1 MLFDRPKYPRK
12 MLNYLQEKRLDLSI
26 RKFIGT
32 IVLKDDVRSSKIIS
46 FLFKRIFDLLL
57 ASIILMIVAVPMFIA
72 IVIIKI
78 DSPGSAFFSQTR
90 IGLKG
95 KPFKLLKL
103 RTMVADADQ
112 MQMSL
117 ENSNEIEG
125 GVLFKIKQ
133 DPRITRV
140 GKFLRRYSIDE
151 IPQLIN
157 VLKGEMSL
165 VGPRPLT
172 IRDSSKLPE
181 QQLVRNDVLPG
192 ITGFWQVSGR
202 SQTNSDQLGKCD
214 DFYVKQW
221 SLPLDLF
228 ILIKTVLVVAGAEG
242 AY

>member
-1 MLFDRPKYPRK
+1 MF
-12 MLNYLQEKRLDLSI
+12 NYITKERFDLSVA
-26 RKFIGT
+26 KAIGS
-32 IVLKDDVRSSKIIS
+32 INLKDDIRSSRTIS
-46 FLFKRIFDLLL
+46 FLFKRIFDILLSSL
-57 ASIILMIVAVPMFIA
+57 ILIMVAMPMMVAIA
-72 IVIIKI
+72 IIKI

-90 IGLKG
+90 IGLQA

-103 RTMVADADQ
+103 RTMIVDADK

-117 ENSNEIEG
+117 ETKNEIEG

-172 IRDSSKLPE
+172 VRDSSRLPDE
-181 QQLVRNDVLPG
+181 QLTRNDVLPG

-202 SQTNSDQLGKCD
+202 SETNSDQLRLCD
-214 DFYVKQW
+214 DFYIKEW
-221 SLPLDLF
+221 SLALDCF
-228 ILIKTVLVVAGAEG
+228 ILIKTVLVVLGAEG